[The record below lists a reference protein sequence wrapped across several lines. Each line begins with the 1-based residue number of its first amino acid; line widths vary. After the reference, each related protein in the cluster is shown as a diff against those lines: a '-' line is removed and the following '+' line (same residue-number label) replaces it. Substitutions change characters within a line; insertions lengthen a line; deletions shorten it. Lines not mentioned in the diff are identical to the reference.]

1 MTQII
6 GQTDVQDILRFSDG
20 VLAAAG
26 HTVTNPEVDRI
37 RERAASGE
45 IDADEAIRQIRE
57 LYAR

>member
-37 RERAASGE
+37 RELAASGA
-45 IDADEAIRQIRE
+45 IDADEAISLIRE